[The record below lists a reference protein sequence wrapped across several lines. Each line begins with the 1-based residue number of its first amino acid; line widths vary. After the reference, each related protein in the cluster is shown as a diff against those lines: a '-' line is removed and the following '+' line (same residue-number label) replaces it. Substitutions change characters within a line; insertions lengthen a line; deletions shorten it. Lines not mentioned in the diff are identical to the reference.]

1 MSLTIGI
8 ARTVG
13 NLKEVNS
20 EKRKNNF
27 LIIWKRFVLQVIKY
41 KPVIWKTA
49 LVLISL
55 VCFYVVIES
64 GLSREDTRE
73 ETTLKMWKSQ
83 GYSVHP

>member
-8 ARTVG
+8 TRTIED
-13 NLKEVNS
+13 LKFI
-20 EKRKNNF
+20 NF
-27 LIIWKRFVLQVIKY
+27 ELMKGSLLIAWKGFVLQVIKH
-41 KPVIWKTA
+41 KTIALKTA

-55 VCFYVVIES
+55 VCFYVVLES

-83 GYSVHP
+83 GYSILP

>member
-8 ARTVG
+8 TRTIEDLKCINFELMKG
-13 NLKEVNS
+13 NM
-20 EKRKNNF
+20 
-27 LIIWKRFVLQVIKY
+27 LIAWKGFVLQVTKY

-83 GYSVHP
+83 GYPIHP